1 MQRLVFRKKGILEW
15 EEIDT
20 PTISG
25 GNQALVEPIA
35 IARCDLDLPIVRGET
50 LFRAPFPV
58 GHEFVGRIKKV
69 SEDLEE
75 KFKIGTMV
83 AIPFQISCGTCPTCL
98 SLHTNSCETVPY
110 TSAYGMPPGA
120 QTFGGAI
127 SELLLVPYAE
137 QMLFELDSNINPIGI
152 ASFSDNIAEVWK
164 LAGRFLTKKK
174 DPKTI
179 VVGGN
184 AGSIGLYTALY
195 LHQTK
200 KAEVM
205 YVDTN
210 RERID
215 LASSLGIPVT
225 HFTTFPKPNERYD
238 LVCDA
243 SATKEGWDFATRSL
257 GKNAI
262 LSSASIFWTN
272 RLEIPYLE
280 MYNQGAEIHIG
291 RVESLDSMQALYP
304 EIQSGAFQPESIVT
318 KTVSFAGAK
327 EAWLEESIKLVVTRS
342 SLD

>member
-1 MQRLVFRKKGILEW
+1 MLRLVFRKKGILEW
-15 EEIDT
+15 EEVIT
-20 PTISG
+20 PTITG
-25 GNQALVEPIA
+25 ENQALVEPIA

-58 GHEFVGRIKKV
+58 GHEFVGRIKKI
-69 SEDLEE
+69 SEDLEG
-75 KFKIGTMV
+75 KFQIGSLV
-83 AIPFQISCGTCPTCL
+83 AIPFQISCGTCPSCL
-98 SLHTNSCETVPY
+98 SIHTNSCETVPY

-120 QTFGGAI
+120 HAVGGAI
-127 SELLLVPYAE
+127 SELIKVPYAK
-137 QMLFELDSNINPIGI
+137 QMLLELDPKLNPVGI
-152 ASFSDNIAEVWK
+152 ASLSDNISEVWK
-164 LAGRFLTKKK
+164 LAGRFLERKK
-174 DPKTI
+174 DPKTL

-215 LASSLGIPVT
+215 LATSLGIPVT
-225 HFTTFPKPNERYD
+225 LVSNFPKPTEKYD

-243 SATKEGWDFATRSL
+243 SATKEGWEFATRSM

-280 MYNQGAEIHIG
+280 MYNQGAEIQIG
-291 RVESLDSMQALYP
+291 RVESIDSMKALYP
-304 EIQSGAFQPESIVT
+304 EILKGIFTPEKIVT
-318 KTVSFAGAK
+318 KTVSFAEAK
-327 EAWLEESIKLVVTRS
+327 EAWLEESIKLVVTR
-342 SLD
+342 

>member
-1 MQRLVFRKKGILEW
+1 MQRLLFRKKGILEW
-15 EEIDT
+15 EEVET
-20 PTISG
+20 PTITG
-25 GNQALVEPIA
+25 ENQALVEPIA

-69 SEDLEE
+69 SDDLEGV
-75 KFKIGTMV
+75 FKIGTTV

-98 SLHTNSCETVPY
+98 SHHNNSCETVPY

-120 QTFGGAI
+120 HNVGGAI
-127 SELLLVPYAE
+127 SELIKVPYAK
-137 QMLFELDSNINPIGI
+137 QMLFEVNSKIDPVGI
-152 ASFSDNIAEVWK
+152 ASLSDNIAEVWK
-164 LAGRFLTKKK
+164 LAGRFLERKK
-174 DPKTI
+174 DPKTL

-205 YVDTN
+205 YVDTD
-210 RERID
+210 RSRIE

-225 HFTTFPKPNERYD
+225 HFTTFPKPNEKYD

-243 SATKEGWDFATRSL
+243 SATKEGWDYATRSL

-262 LSSASIFWTN
+262 FSSASIFWTN
-272 RLEIPYLE
+272 RWEIPYLE

-291 RVESLDSMQALYP
+291 RVESLDSMKALYP
-304 EIQSGAFQPESIVT
+304 EIQKGIFTPEKIVT
-318 KTVSFAGAK
+318 KTVSFAEAK
-327 EAWLEESIKLVVTRS
+327 EAWLEESIKLVVTR
-342 SLD
+342 